1 MWASVSVYTTAAFIS
16 RAKNGVSMI
25 FDIFLPSDYHLVH
38 QFMDDCGDD
47 IKKTKCGR
55 IFDDGETEEKDGVSC

>member
-1 MWASVSVYTTAAFIS
+1 
-16 RAKNGVSMI
+16 MI